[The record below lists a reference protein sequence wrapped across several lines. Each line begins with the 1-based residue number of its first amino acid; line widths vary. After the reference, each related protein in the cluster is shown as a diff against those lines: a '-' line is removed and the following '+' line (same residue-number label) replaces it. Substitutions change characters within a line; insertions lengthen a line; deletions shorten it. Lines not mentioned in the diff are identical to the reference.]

1 LYDLSIECQLDL
13 FDKVVVPV
21 LLYACEVWGY
31 ENIDIIERVH
41 LRFIKHILNLKSST
55 PSFMVYGETGRY
67 PLYVTVYTRMASF
80 WAKLLCSDEN
90 KICKTIYLYLYK
102 QYKKGLNR
110 NPWFSCMNNIFESCG
125 LSYIWNEQNTTIFPS
140 KWVSS
145 AVNQIL
151 KDQYIQKWHSEIN
164 ESSKG
169 LCYSTPRDE
178 RLCHLCNCN
187 KIGDEYHYL
196 MECVAFTDLREKVL
210 PFRYYF
216 VRPNTLKFGNLL
228 STSKKTLHFYF
239 KGFRLH

>member
-1 LYDLSIECQLDL
+1 MFYTLLTSLFCISIECQLDL
-13 FDKVVVPV
+13 CDTVAVPV
-21 LLYACEVWGY
+21 LLYACEIWGY
-31 ENIDIIERVH
+31 ENIDIVERVQ
-41 LRFIKHILNLKSST
+41 LRFIKHILNFKSST
-55 PSFMVYGETGRY
+55 PSFMVYGETGSY

-80 WAKLLCSDEN
+80 WAKLLCSHEN

-102 QYKKGLNR
+102 QYEKGLNR

-169 LCYSTPRDE
+169 LCYRIYKTIFSME
-178 RLCHLCNCN
+178 S
-187 KIGDEYHYL
+187 YL
-196 MECVAFTDLREKVL
+196 VNMPKKLRTSMIK
-210 PFRYYF
+210 FRTT
-216 VRPNTLKFGNLL
+216 NH
-228 STSKKTLHFYF
+228 HFPIET
-239 KGFRLH
+239 GR